1 MHNLGFH
8 LINMS
13 VEIMIFTEEKNGK
26 FFWMTVIKNMVKVL
40 LTTSVWLF
48 VYGWKI
54 IENKNF
60 ISNFSH
66 ETFKAKK
73 FNIMVD
79 TMLLST

>member
-8 LINMS
+8 LINLS
-13 VEIMIFTEEKNGK
+13 VEIMIFTEEKDGQ
-26 FFWMTVIKNMVKVL
+26 FFWMTIIKNVVKLL
-40 LTTSVWLF
+40 LTISVWLF
-48 VYGWKI
+48 IYGWKI
-54 IENKNF
+54 IKNKNF
-60 ISNFSH
+60 IPNFSH